1 MTSAT
6 SGSRAPADV
15 PRTASWPRRTLALA
29 LDWVASTLVTVL
41 ILGPA
46 DWLGGRG
53 SGFVTMAVFAVESS
67 VLLALTGGTF
77 GKLLTGIRVTDVT
90 TGRPPSLL
98 RALLRQI
105 LVCLAFPPLIFKSD
119 GRGLH
124 DLAAHTHSS
133 VLGR

>member
-46 DWLGGRG
+46 DWLRGRG

-105 LVCLAFPPLIFKSD
+105 LV
-119 GRGLH
+119 
-124 DLAAHTHSS
+124 
-133 VLGR
+133 